1 MLDFSTVDWYF
12 LGAIFVSKTVVF
24 TAAIFLTLI
33 TIRPVNV
40 GQAAIFAIF
49 VSQSNDFA
57 LGQPI
62 VQAIYQKSH
71 PEYIRYIY
79 LIAPISLV
87 ILNPI
92 GFFLLELNEQWNND
106 KLEKDKEPDRTAISP
121 NIVNS
126 SEGDIT
132 QISVVVSEE
141 STNSQ
146 SASPDQKVLKTAEST
161 SSFHSYFAFED
172 NIVITTGPEKARKNS
187 RLKILKKTLLS
198 TISNPIVFMTF
209 LGIVVNF
216 AFKQRIPALI
226 EPILTTLSNSFSAI
240 ALFYLGMNMV
250 GRIRNL
256 TFSGVVIIMV
266 LIFSKGLFFPLIT
279 REMVVLLGS
288 FKTNPSNM
296 TKSMVLEQNSDL
308 STFGFLYGTFP
319 SAPSLLAFIGRYKV
333 NYFNF
338 DME

>member
-1 MLDFSTVDWYF
+1 
-12 LGAIFVSKTVVF
+12 
-24 TAAIFLTLI
+24 
-33 TIRPVNV
+33 
-40 GQAAIFAIF
+40 
-49 VSQSNDFA
+49 
-57 LGQPI
+57 
-62 VQAIYQKSH
+62 
-71 PEYIRYIY
+71 
-79 LIAPISLV
+79 
-87 ILNPI
+87 
-92 GFFLLELNEQWNND
+92 
-106 KLEKDKEPDRTAISP
+106 
-121 NIVNS
+121 
-126 SEGDIT
+126 
-132 QISVVVSEE
+132 
-141 STNSQ
+141 
-146 SASPDQKVLKTAEST
+146 
-161 SSFHSYFAFED
+161 
-172 NIVITTGPEKARKNS
+172 
-187 RLKILKKTLLS
+187 
-198 TISNPIVFMTF
+198 MTF

-338 DME
+338 YME